1 MQYRMKKTLSL
12 ALFLGIATVASSTLA
27 QTAMLRVAC
36 EEDARDADVFVNG
49 EFKGQCSVDVP
60 VPGSSLQVRV
70 VKAVDELN
78 ERIFEQSIRLAPNTV
93 KRVDVVLGPRQPNE
107 RARQLAVE
115 QTRLAEVVRQQA
127 ETGDVI
133 AMLDLARRYENG
145 QGLPKTPAL
154 AHEWARRAANSGN
167 LEAQYQLARQFEN
180 GIGVTKNLEQAS
192 SIYLRCANL
201 KNANCVGAVAAI
213 EQRNFQEAT
222 ARAQRCSASCQQ
234 IPEINQCVQDAKNL
248 LGDTMV
254 WNIEPRQ
261 KCIDAAYENCMSPCS
276 FVRGR
281 GRIGVELQSVSMA
294 LAESIGLSRAYGAL
308 VHAVVPSSPAE
319 KAGVESGDVI
329 IKFDG
334 KLVETRKEF
343 VDMVGAALPS
353 ANRAVTVLRRGKAIE
368 LNVTIGRGE

>member
-1 MQYRMKKTLSL
+1 MKKTLSL
-12 ALFLGIATVASSTLA
+12 ALFLGIATVASSALA

-36 EEDARDADVFVNG
+36 EEDAREADVFVNG
-49 EFKGQCSVDVP
+49 EFKGQCSVDIP
-60 VPGSSLQVRV
+60 VPGSSLQLRV

-78 ERIFEQSIRLAPNTV
+78 ERVFEQSIRLAPNTV

-127 ETGDVI
+127 EAGDVI

-180 GIGVTKNLEQAS
+180 GIGVAKNLDQAS
-192 SIYLRCANL
+192 SIYLQCANL

-213 EQRNFQEAT
+213 EQKNFQEAA
-222 ARAQRCSASCQQ
+222 AREQRCSASCQQ
-234 IPEINQCVQDAKNL
+234 IPAINKCREDAKNIF
-248 LGDTMV
+248 GDTFT
-254 WNIEPRQ
+254 WNIESRQ
-261 KCIDAAYENCMSPCS
+261 LCIQTAFNSCWSTCS
-276 FVRGR
+276 FVKGR
-281 GRIGVELQSVSMA
+281 GRIGISQSSVDDA
-294 LAESIGLSRAYGAL
+294 LAKSIGLGRAYGAL
-308 VHAVVPSSPAE
+308 VNSVVLGSPAE

-334 KLVETRKEF
+334 KTIETRDELYKLI
-343 VDMVGAALPS
+343 GAALPG
-353 ANRAVTVLRRGKAIE
+353 ANKTVTVFRRGKAIE
-368 LNVTIGRGE
+368 LSVTIGRGE